1 MSDHYLI
8 YLASIIGLGIG
19 AQWLAWRLKLPS
31 ILLMLVLGFLAGP
44 VTGFLDPDALLG
56 DMLFPFIS
64 LSLAIILFEG
74 GLSLRVSDLLQ
85 TRLVVRNL
93 LTLGVLSTWTMT
105 TILAYLVLG
114 MDLPL
119 ALLLGSILVVTGPT
133 VIIPLLLQIRPIGRV
148 GPIAKWE
155 GIMNDPI
162 GAMLALLVF
171 EALLSVG
178 LREAAFATAGGI
190 FKTIFA
196 GGSIGLL
203 AALFMVIAL
212 QRYWIPDH
220 LQEVVTLMTVV
231 VAFAASEMLQEESGL
246 FAATIMGIALANQKK
261 VDVKNIIEFKENLR
275 TLLISSLFIILAARM
290 PLGYIYFANYSS
302 LIFVL
307 ALILVVRPVAV
318 ALSTRKSGL
327 SWQEKAFLSWMAPR
341 GIVAAAVSAI
351 FALRLSESGYLLSE
365 ALAPITFLVIATT
378 VAVYG
383 LSAPLLARK
392 LGLAKPDPQ
401 GVLIVGAHSWAR
413 EIASILKSEGFVVLL
428 VDTNRLDIHEA
439 FNMGLPTYHG
449 SILAENV
456 QEEIDLVGLGRLIAL
471 TPDDRVNSL
480 AALHFAEV
488 FSRSE
493 VYQLNPESTGY
504 RGREAI
510 YPQHLRGR
518 LLFSPEA
525 SYSYLTAQFC
535 SGAYITTNEFTA
547 DFKGNGSDFSAG
559 QASLPLFLITDT
571 GKLAIYT
578 NDNHPV
584 PKPGYK
590 LISMVPAK

>member
-1 MSDHYLI
+1 LSDHYLI